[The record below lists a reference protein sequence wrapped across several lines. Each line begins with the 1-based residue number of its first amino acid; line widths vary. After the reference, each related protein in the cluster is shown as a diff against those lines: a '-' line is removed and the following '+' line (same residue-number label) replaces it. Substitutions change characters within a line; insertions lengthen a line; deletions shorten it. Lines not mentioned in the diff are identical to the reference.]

1 MNIDQIS
8 ELLRLLRE
16 INERLARIEG
26 IVQQVGVQQVGM
38 NEGRPRFLISRSQIM
53 MDLARNE
60 QE

>member
-26 IVQQVGVQQVGM
+26 IVQPAAM
-38 NEGRPRFLISRSQIM
+38 TPRISEQALRLFAA
-53 MDLARNE
+53 DFVTARE